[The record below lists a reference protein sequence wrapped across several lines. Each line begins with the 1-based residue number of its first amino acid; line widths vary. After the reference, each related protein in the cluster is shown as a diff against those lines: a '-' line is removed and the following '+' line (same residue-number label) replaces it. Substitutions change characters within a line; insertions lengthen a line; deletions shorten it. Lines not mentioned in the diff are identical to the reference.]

1 MRGTLVMVKQI
12 QVGEVE
18 ERRPCSNGCAGCRC
32 RRAEEDEAASLMTEV
47 EQLHDRVVAALHPE
61 PLHPEPLHHEPL
73 ERLTAEAHTVLN
85 TEHSIWR
92 EVQR

>member
-1 MRGTLVMVKQI
+1 MVKQI

-47 EQLHDRVVAALHPE
+47 EQLHDRVVAALNLE
-61 PLHPEPLHHEPL
+61 PLHPEPL